1 MSESERKESERYYL
15 AYQRGAA
22 VCLIFSIAA
31 GAYFLAVVF
40 GGVSGGFVLDGALLL
55 VALFAISL
63 LSVHLV
69 TLRGRLWRRRDPG
82 ARLVLRDEWT
92 RRNWNRACRTG
103 FFVVMWAQLPLA
115 FLMNR
120 LAPAPSLSGMAG
132 LSMTLG
138 VVAFFS
144 SYLYLGRQQVDG

>member
-1 MSESERKESERYYL
+1 MRESEPKESERYYL

-22 VCLIFSIAA
+22 VCLIFSVAV
-31 GAYFLAVVF
+31 GGYFLAVVF
-40 GGVSGGFVLDGALLL
+40 GGVSGGLVPGGALTLI
-55 VALFAISL
+55 ALFGISL
-63 LSVHLV
+63 LTVHLV

-82 ARLVLRDEWT
+82 TQLVLRDEWT

-115 FLMNR
+115 FLMKR
-120 LAPAPSLSGMAG
+120 LAPEPSFSGMAG

-138 VVAFFS
+138 VFAFFA
-144 SYLYLGRQQVDG
+144 SYLYLGRQQDDG